1 MSSRST
7 VYFCRTHHIGRLKT
21 EVPISIGH
29 FVECLIDQPNLKEID
44 LSDNAFGPVGAEPL
58 VKLLVNNTS
67 ISTIILRNNGLGIGG
82 GKYIADALM
91 QIPVPSNLRTIIIG
105 RNRLESQGAEYLSK
119 AFELHK
125 DLVCLISL
133 SNLTCQERVCMPQ
146 NSIRPEGI
154 DTVLKSIR
162 GCSKLVELDLQDN
175 TFTLV
180 GSKACAKY
188 LPGWPKLKV
197 LNIGECLLGAE
208 GCRLVVTALSDTHSS
223 LQECLLS
230 YNEMDV
236 AGVKLIP
243 AMLKGKTELTKLEL
257 NGNAFE
263 AESAEVHAVM
273 DVLRS
278 LGKVGMYAIF

>member
-154 DTVLKSIR
+154 DTVLKSIS